1 LSYGFVWLLA
11 VAVLNVL
18 AGAGV
23 FCMVVCHHGHAN
35 KEKKM
40 NE

>member
-1 LSYGFVWLLA
+1 LSYGSVWLLA

-23 FCMVVCHHGHAN
+23 FCAMVCRHSHAN
-35 KEKKM
+35 KEEM
-40 NE
+40 MSQ

>member
-1 LSYGFVWLLA
+1 MVLFGLLA

-23 FCMVVCHHGHAN
+23 FVWWSAIMVVHYFALM
-35 KEKKM
+35 EA
-40 NE
+40 